1 MQELSASAD
10 KRSGPA
16 REALRDS
23 VEAPHSDADLEVQ
36 DVAPSFELVSRSAAR
51 REPARPAERLTS
63 VRRAVPGDAASLAKF
78 GARTFRETFEADNT
92 PEDMEL
98 YLASAYGEH
107 RQAAE
112 LRSAEMVTL
121 LAEDGRRLAGFAQ
134 LREGPAPECVEGRA
148 PIELVRFYVDRA
160 WQGRGVA
167 QALMMETLQ
176 AASDKGARTVWLS
189 VWERNYRAQAFYR
202 KCGFED
208 CGAREFILGRDRQ
221 TDRVMTRTLSGAP

>member
-1 MQELSASAD
+1 M
-10 KRSGPA
+10 
-16 REALRDS
+16 
-23 VEAPHSDADLEVQ
+23 
-36 DVAPSFELVSRSAAR
+36 
-51 REPARPAERLTS
+51 TS
-63 VRRAVPGDAASLAKF
+63 VRRALPSDAASLAKF

-92 PEDMEL
+92 PEDMAL

-121 LAEDGRRLAGFAQ
+121 LAEDGRRLAGFSQ
-134 LREGPAPECVEGRA
+134 LREGAAPDCVDGPH

-176 AASDKGARTVWLS
+176 AAADRGAHTVWLS